1 MAHFEQIVFKVQIK
15 FTIRSEFKVESWKMA
30 KESRLKTYFR
40 ATTLHGFAYLANKRN
55 SLAEKI
61 FWIFVLIVSIGCNI
75 ILVMKLF
82 ERIESNP
89 TIMYRS
95 NVATQVTD
103 ISFPALTYCSST
115 LKDSSSRN
123 TALVRTAW
131 KLITDNDTWEDV
143 HTIQP
148 EITKHISKLIEGNVF
163 SSLWFRGSWLNSYL
177 VEIRRSLMSCGICQ
191 TINLAD
197 INDVINSSNV
207 SHAFNFAKLEKLHL
221 SFNGDDAFLD
231 EALEI
236 YPWKTNNYGSGIR
249 GLIKTEP
256 TKKAGNGF
264 IIFIHNPYELPYEG
278 HQQMIL
284 NEEEKVTFL
293 VEPRLKI
300 LDESLMNLP
309 NEKRNCYLKDE
320 KKLFMFKV
328 YTKHNCQ
335 HECLWFYI
343 RDQCDCI
350 PFYMFQSPST
360 TICSVDKKKCY
371 KEAHKTFW
379 ELPPEFCNCLD
390 LCENLEYI
398 IEKRKSLFIKDLIEK
413 HMEKQ
418 MEDTPKSFISIRF
431 KNEEFYPLV
440 TSSFMSS
447 IDLGTQGVMTVMDN
461 PMSVSEIPFPAV
473 TFFTEHPKSL
483 AKSHKKKPE
492 YIKNIAL
499 SDDFNET
506 YAWHAHDIFK
516 GMTVDALIIGKF
528 YYFYEQTRFI
538 EDNTNYHVRSFS
550 DLIIPQ
556 IKNISTTS
564 WIQNQSGLWM
574 DKYETHFS
582 EVLTSKGIGLSFNAL
597 NVSSI
602 LRFDQLSEDFLNNE
616 DIIFKVG
623 SETFNSEKPWK
634 VASADNSLTFKISTS
649 SAANKDSYKKA
660 FFVHPNNELPMNLLQ
675 SDDVI
680 VFEGGK
686 SLEILITPVMITIN
700 EDVESLELNER
711 KCFLKGEKRLRFF
724 KTYTKRNC
732 EIECFAN
739 YTESICHCVTF
750 SFVRDPLTKV
760 FHKFNIEMEK
770 SSHNNDQ
777 RICRSS
783 LTHKTKTLH
792 SHFDAS

>member
-61 FWIFVLIVSIGCNI
+61 FGIFVLVVSIGCNI

-350 PFYMFQSPST
+350 PFYMFLSPST

-398 IEKRKSLFIKDLIEK
+398 IEKRKSLFIKDIIE
-413 HMEKQ
+413 ERL
-418 MEDTPKSFISIRF
+418 DNIPKSFISIRF

-447 IDLGTQGVMTVMDN
+447 IDIISYIGGYLGLFLGFSFLSLMEIIYHVFIKTTSESCRKSEKSEKQKGNEEDSSNLFSSFMKESSIHGLLGTQGVMTVMDN

-473 TFFTEHPKSL
+473 TFFTQHPRSDIE
-483 AKSHKKKPE
+483 KPVG
-492 YIKNIAL
+492 KMLNIIL
-499 SDDFNET
+499 SDDFNDT
-506 YAWHAHDIFK
+506 HAWHAHKIFK
-516 GMTVDALIIGKF
+516 G
-528 YYFYEQTRFI
+528 
-538 EDNTNYHVRSFS
+538 
-550 DLIIPQ
+550 
-556 IKNISTTS
+556 
-564 WIQNQSGLWM
+564 
-574 DKYETHFS
+574 
-582 EVLTSKGIGLSFNAL
+582 
-597 NVSSI
+597 
-602 LRFDQLSEDFLNNE
+602 
-616 DIIFKVG
+616 
-623 SETFNSEKPWK
+623 
-634 VASADNSLTFKISTS
+634 
-649 SAANKDSYKKA
+649 
-660 FFVHPNNELPMNLLQ
+660 
-675 SDDVI
+675 
-680 VFEGGK
+680 
-686 SLEILITPVMITIN
+686 
-700 EDVESLELNER
+700 
-711 KCFLKGEKRLRFF
+711 
-724 KTYTKRNC
+724 
-732 EIECFAN
+732 
-739 YTESICHCVTF
+739 
-750 SFVRDPLTKV
+750 
-760 FHKFNIEMEK
+760 
-770 SSHNNDQ
+770 
-777 RICRSS
+777 
-783 LTHKTKTLH
+783 
-792 SHFDAS
+792 

>member
-115 LKDSSSRN
+115 LRNSSRRN
-123 TALVRTAW
+123 TALFMTAW
-131 KLITDNDTWEDV
+131 KLITDNDTPEDV

-148 EITKHISKLIEGNVF
+148 ENTKKIFKLIEGNVY
-163 SSLWFRGSWLNSYL
+163 SHLKFRGSWLNSFKL
-177 VEIRRSLMSCGICQ
+177 LIRTSLMSCGICQ

-197 INDVINSSNV
+197 INDVINSSN
-207 SHAFNFAKLEKLHL
+207 
-221 SFNGDDAFLD
+221 
-231 EALEI
+231 
-236 YPWKTNNYGSGIR
+236 PWKTNNYDSGIQ
-249 GLIKTEP
+249 GLIFKENKTR
-256 TKKAGNGF
+256 TGNGF

-284 NEEEKVTFL
+284 NEKEKVTFL

-309 NEKRNCYLKDE
+309 IEKRNCYRNDE
-320 KKLFMFKV
+320 KKLVMFKV

-343 RDQCDCI
+343 RDQCNCI
-350 PFYMFQSPST
+350 PFYMLLSPST

-379 ELPPEFCNCLD
+379 ELSPKFCNCLD

-447 IDLGTQGVMTVMDN
+447 IDIISYIGGYLGLFLGFSFLSLMEIIYYVFIKTTSDKSCRKSGKPNGNEEDSSNLFSAFIKESSIHGLVYMNDRKLSFTERFIWIACFVISMTLCMFMISKLYVQLGTQGVMTVMDN

-473 TFFTEHPKSL
+473 TFFTQHPRSD
-483 AKSHKKKPE
+483 KKKPVGK
-492 YIKNIAL
+492 ILNIIL
-499 SDDFNET
+499 SDDFNDT
-506 YAWHAHDIFK
+506 HARHAHKIF
-516 GMTVDALIIGKF
+516 
-528 YYFYEQTRFI
+528 
-538 EDNTNYHVRSFS
+538 
-550 DLIIPQ
+550 
-556 IKNISTTS
+556 
-564 WIQNQSGLWM
+564 
-574 DKYETHFS
+574 
-582 EVLTSKGIGLSFNAL
+582 
-597 NVSSI
+597 
-602 LRFDQLSEDFLNNE
+602 
-616 DIIFKVG
+616 
-623 SETFNSEKPWK
+623 
-634 VASADNSLTFKISTS
+634 
-649 SAANKDSYKKA
+649 
-660 FFVHPNNELPMNLLQ
+660 
-675 SDDVI
+675 
-680 VFEGGK
+680 
-686 SLEILITPVMITIN
+686 
-700 EDVESLELNER
+700 
-711 KCFLKGEKRLRFF
+711 KRLRVSS
-724 KTYTKRNC
+724 R
-732 EIECFAN
+732 
-739 YTESICHCVTF
+739 TELKMNRQMMIKQPKVTF
-750 SFVRDPLTKV
+750 YEAL
-760 FHKFNIEMEK
+760 
-770 SSHNNDQ
+770 
-777 RICRSS
+777 
-783 LTHKTKTLH
+783 
-792 SHFDAS
+792 

>member
-115 LKDSSSRN
+115 LRNSSRRN
-123 TALVRTAW
+123 TALAKTAW
-131 KLITDNDTWEDV
+131 KLITDNDTPEDA

-148 EITKHISKLIEGNVF
+148 ENTKKIFKLIEGNVY
-163 SSLWFRGSWLNSYL
+163 SHLKFRGSWLNSFKL
-177 VEIRRSLMSCGICQ
+177 LIRTSLMSCGICQ

-197 INDVINSSNV
+197 INDV
-207 SHAFNFAKLEKLHL
+207 
-221 SFNGDDAFLD
+221 
-231 EALEI
+231 
-236 YPWKTNNYGSGIR
+236 PWKTNNYDSGIQ
-249 GLIKTEP
+249 GLIFKENKTR
-256 TKKAGNGF
+256 TGNGF

-309 NEKRNCYLKDE
+309 IEKRNCYLKDE
-320 KKLFMFKV
+320 KKLVMFKV

-343 RDQCDCI
+343 RDQCNCI
-350 PFYMFQSPST
+350 PFYMLR
-360 TICSVDKKKCY
+360 
-371 KEAHKTFW
+371 E
-379 ELPPEFCNCLD
+379 
-390 LCENLEYI
+390 
-398 IEKRKSLFIKDLIEK
+398 DLIEK

-447 IDLGTQGVMTVMDN
+447 IDIISYIGGYLGLFLGFSFLSLMEIIYHVFIKTTSESCRKSESEKSEKPNGNEEDSSNLFSAFIKESSIHGLLGTQGVMTVMDN

-473 TFFTEHPKSL
+473 TFFTQHPRSD
-483 AKSHKKKPE
+483 KKKPVGK
-492 YIKNIAL
+492 ILNIIL
-499 SDDFNET
+499 SDDFNDT
-506 YAWHAHDIFK
+506 HARHAHKIFK
-516 GMTVDALIIGKF
+516 
-528 YYFYEQTRFI
+528 R
-538 EDNTNYHVRSFS
+538 
-550 DLIIPQ
+550 
-556 IKNISTTS
+556 
-564 WIQNQSGLWM
+564 
-574 DKYETHFS
+574 
-582 EVLTSKGIGLSFNAL
+582 
-597 NVSSI
+597 
-602 LRFDQLSEDFLNNE
+602 LSEDFLNNE
-616 DIIFKVG
+616 DIIFKGG
-623 SETFNSEKPWK
+623 SETFNSKKPWK
-634 VASADNSLTFKISTS
+634 VASADSSLTFKISTS
-649 SAANKDSYKKA
+649 STAEKDSYNKA
-660 FFVHPNNELPMNLLQ
+660 FFVLH
-675 SDDVI
+675 
-680 VFEGGK
+680 
-686 SLEILITPVMITIN
+686 
-700 EDVESLELNER
+700 R
-711 KCFLKGEKRLRFF
+711 
-724 KTYTKRNC
+724 
-732 EIECFAN
+732 
-739 YTESICHCVTF
+739 
-750 SFVRDPLTKV
+750 
-760 FHKFNIEMEK
+760 FNIKKEK

-792 SHFDAS
+792 SHFNAS